1 MDHNSDKSFFE
12 YLIKNIL
19 QYYNLVEDNLKK
31 SEKPDFKNDTIG
43 LEVTRADP
51 TLAFDG
57 FISKYNKEKIG
68 NIKKFNKN
76 FEKLGGKVLK
86 KSDPIVKLLD
96 LHDTF
101 HYHDDYLYIIPS
113 YPETFDF
120 VNQIIDE
127 KLIRLNTIYD
137 HNIEHYYLGLFTP
150 IYVFENKIIEEL
162 YRIEEI
168 QSNYIK
174 KFEKIIIIFIDK
186 ICEFN
191 LLSNTYIIT
200 ENSKNILNN
209 ISFETYKNLYD
220 QQ

>member
-220 QQ
+220 Q